1 MFLDYHNPNDYW
13 QHNPMTK
20 DDQNVD
26 PDEAMKS
33 GCFVLVFYIV
43 AFIVGVALCA
53 LLGSCTTTKYVP
65 VIEHK
70 TDTVIQTKVQHDSIH
85 VKDSTIVEKRD
96 SIIKIEHW
104 HTKYVEKQVH
114 DTLYQS
120 KTDTVPQPYP
130 VIKEVEKPLTKTQ
143 TGLMIVGCLSMMA
156 LIMYIAIKIKRFLP
170 LR

>member
-1 MFLDYHNPNDYW
+1 ME
-13 QHNPMTK
+13 QHTK
-20 DDQNVD
+20 DFCKF
-26 PDEAMKS
+26 EFGLIGIIITILMLAFCSCKS
-33 GCFVLVFYIV
+33 VE
-43 AFIVGVALCA
+43 
-53 LLGSCTTTKYVP
+53 YVP

-120 KTDTVPQPYP
+120 NTDSIPVPYP
-130 VIKEVEKPLTKTQ
+130 VTEYVEKKLSTWQVVLMTIGTLT
-143 TGLMIVGCLSMMA
+143 LMGIIVFV
-156 LIMYIAIKIKRFLP
+156 AIKLRRFLP
-170 LR
+170 CR

>member
-1 MFLDYHNPNDYW
+1 ME
-13 QHNPMTK
+13 QHTK
-20 DDQNVD
+20 DFCKF
-26 PDEAMKS
+26 EWGLIGIIITILMLAFCSCKS
-33 GCFVLVFYIV
+33 VE
-43 AFIVGVALCA
+43 
-53 LLGSCTTTKYVP
+53 YVP

-120 KTDTVPQPYP
+120 KIDSVPAPYP
-130 VIKEVEKPLTKTQ
+130 VTEYVEKKLSTWQVVLMTIGTLT
-143 TGLMIVGCLSMMA
+143 LMGIIVFV
-156 LIMYIAIKIKRFLP
+156 AIKLRRFLP
-170 LR
+170 CR